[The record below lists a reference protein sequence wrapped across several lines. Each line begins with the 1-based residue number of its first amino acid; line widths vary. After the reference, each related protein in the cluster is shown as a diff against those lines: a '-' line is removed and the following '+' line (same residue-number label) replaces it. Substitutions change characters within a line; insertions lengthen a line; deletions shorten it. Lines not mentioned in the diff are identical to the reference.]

1 MTMFSKPKIL
11 IVDDKQENLIALET
25 VLKDL
30 DVEVIKATSGN
41 EALKQTLNHDFSLA
55 LIDIQ
60 MPEMDGYELAAIL
73 REDEK
78 TASLPFI
85 FISGIYTDH
94 VNVFKGY
101 DRGAF
106 SFITKPFQP
115 EILINKVKLFIGI
128 YHHEYMLKRLNDDL
142 ERKNEELS
150 IVNKELEAFTY
161 SVSHDLRAPLRVING
176 YSQIILKE
184 HAEVV
189 DEEVKRLLHIVG
201 SNVKKMGDLIDNL
214 LSFSKIGK
222 REVNSDIVNMDL
234 LVRSCIEEMKVT
246 YEGKK
251 VKWIVGT
258 LDPCYGDSQL
268 LNQVMINFLS
278 NAVKYSSKKEQPE
291 VEITSSIKGEEVIY
305 SIKDNGVGFDM
316 KYYKKLFGVFQR
328 LHRSNEFEGTGVGL
342 AIIQRIVMKH
352 HGRVWAES
360 SLDNGAKFFFSVP
373 TPTANV

>member
-1 MTMFSKPKIL
+1 MFSKPKIL

-373 TPTANV
+373 TANV

>member
-189 DEEVKRLLHIVG
+189 DEEVKRLLNIVG
-201 SNVKKMGDLIDNL
+201 TNVKKMGDLIDNL

-222 REVNSDIVNMDL
+222 REVNRDVVNMDL

-246 YEGKK
+246 FEGKK
-251 VKWIVGT
+251 VNWIVGP
-258 LDPCYGDSQL
+258 LDSCYGDSQL

-291 VEITSSIKGEEVIY
+291 VEITSSVKGEEVIY

-328 LHRSNEFEGTGVGL
+328 LHRSTEFEGTGVGL

-373 TPTANV
+373 AIDL

>member
-373 TPTANV
+373 TANV